1 MNIVKKIEE
10 GKCSIQELENL
21 LEEKNPI
28 VLYHAMTH
36 IGKESIR
43 TEEIIKK
50 LSGLSLKREPQD
62 KLIGHYK
69 VGDLAI
75 ATMIK
80 LGEKEN
86 EISGFKILDDF
97 EKKMVFR
104 LFEEVEW

>member
-10 GKCSIQELENL
+10 GKCSINELENL

-36 IGKESIR
+36 IGKEGIR
-43 TEEIIKK
+43 AEEILKK
-50 LSGLSLKREPQD
+50 LNGLSLKREPQD
-62 KLIGHYK
+62 KLLGNYK

-80 LGEKEN
+80 LGENEE
-86 EISGFKILDDF
+86 EISGFKILDEF
-97 EKKMVFR
+97 EKKMLCR
-104 LFEEVEW
+104 LLEEVDW

>member
-1 MNIVKKIEE
+1 MNIVKKLEE
-10 GKCSIQELENL
+10 GKCSIDELENL

-36 IGKESIR
+36 IGKEGIR
-43 TEEIIKK
+43 AEEILKK
-50 LSGLSLKREPQD
+50 LNELSLKREPQD
-62 KLIGHYK
+62 KLLGTYK

-80 LGEKEN
+80 LGEKED
-86 EISGFKILDDF
+86 EITGFEILVEF
-97 EKKMVFR
+97 EKKMLFR

>member
-1 MNIVKKIEE
+1 MNIVKKLEE
-10 GKCSIQELENL
+10 GKCSIDELENL

-36 IGKESIR
+36 IGKEGIR
-43 TEEIIKK
+43 AEEILKK
-50 LSGLSLKREPQD
+50 LNELSLKREPQD
-62 KLIGHYK
+62 KLLGTYK

-80 LGEKEN
+80 LGEKED
-86 EISGFKILDDF
+86 EITGFEILDEF
-97 EKKMVFR
+97 EKKMLFR

>member
-1 MNIVKKIEE
+1 M
-10 GKCSIQELENL
+10 ENL

-36 IGKESIR
+36 IGKESIH

-62 KLIGHYK
+62 KLLGHYK

-80 LGEKEN
+80 LGEKES

-97 EKKMVFR
+97 EIKMVFR

>member
-10 GKCSIQELENL
+10 GKCSIDELENL

-62 KLIGHYK
+62 KLLGHYK

-80 LGEKEN
+80 LGEKAN
-86 EISGFKILDDF
+86 EISGFKVLDDF

-104 LFEEVEW
+104 LFEEVDW